1 MAVGAQ
7 RPPIEA
13 LAEAARQVAS
23 GTELRPALAAIAAG
37 VAEALGADL
46 VAVRVVG
53 DDGELVARSVA
64 PEGSTLA
71 AEVAGTHADAG
82 RLAEGLAS
90 AAVVRAAER
99 AGAAVLAVPAFA
111 GDRLVGAVEI
121 VRHEPFA
128 EDEVSLAA
136 LAAAQVGLAVRTL
149 APGAHALAPFRRL
162 AWLDL
167 AGEALAVGWDAHR
180 TAEQALR
187 VAAAGTGARGGVL
200 WHVPAEGPP
209 LQLAALGDVA
219 ATLPAALQLVE
230 EELADGG
237 GSYAPGLEVDRRL
250 PAALSTVATVRL
262 GRPVTAVLQLFY
274 SPDASPTEADLQSLS
289 AFAARA
295 AHALR
300 SGDHARAV
308 EQELG
313 RTRALFEVV
322 SEAVSRLSLGH
333 TLETAIERTSELL
346 QVDAL
351 GIYLKD
357 NDQLLPAAGRGVAGG
372 HVEVAQRASDAFLGP
387 LRARS
392 SLQVNQV
399 GRDAALARLRAALRK
414 VGEESVVAV
423 PLQVQ
428 EESIGVLVAYPGER
442 ELSESDLALLT
453 ALAAQLAVAVQNARL
468 HERATD
474 LGNRLYDVLEL
485 EREAS
490 RRVTAFYEISR
501 SFTQTLSLDTTL
513 DAVTTTLV
521 EQLGV
526 DAAVI
531 RVPDERGDQ
540 LVAHKVHVPE
550 SRLDAAVSTILA
562 RPQPL
567 RAQRR
572 EPLLLDAQVLTRL
585 GGAHALLGPF
595 LEAGSTAAL
604 LPIVSATELLAE
616 LTIVSLDPA
625 EPITEETLAS
635 ALPILRQAALAI
647 DNARLYQ
654 QQKEFTE
661 TMQRSLLPRELPAVN
676 GLDVGSVYESAARVD
691 VGGDVYDFL
700 QLTDGR
706 LAVVLGDVTGH
717 GIEATADMAMAK
729 FVFRSLAREHSDPGE
744 FLRRA
749 NDVVVDEIALGK
761 FITMTYLTVDAPG
774 NVLCAC
780 AGHPPPRLLEP
791 DGTVREL
798 ECGGLALGIA
808 SPQKYEEV
816 SATLQPGAA
825 VVLYTDGVIE
835 SRRGRELFGVERLDE
850 VLAQNSGRPAQ
861 EVANAVLFAC
871 RGFAGGDLAD
881 DCAIVVLRRSP

>member
-7 RPPIEA
+7 RPTIEP
-13 LAEAARQVAS
+13 LAEAAKQVAS
-23 GTELRPALAAIAAG
+23 GHELRPVLAAVAAGTAEALAA
-37 VAEALGADL
+37 DL
-46 VAVRVVG
+46 VVVRVLG
-53 DDGELVARSVA
+53 DDGALVARSVVPDA
-64 PEGSTLA
+64 SALGA
-71 AEVAGTHADAG
+71 QVAGTRVSPD

-90 AAVVRAAER
+90 EPVLRVAGRAA
-99 AGAAVLAVPAFA
+99 AAVLAVPAFA
-111 GDRLVGAVEI
+111 GGRLVGSVEV
-121 VRHEPFA
+121 VRYEPFDDA
-128 EDEVSLAA
+128 DRSLAA
-136 LAAAQVGLAVRTL
+136 IAAAQVGLAVRILT
-149 APGAHALAPFRRL
+149 PGAHEVVSARRL

-167 AGEALAVGWDAHR
+167 AGEALAAGWDAHR

-187 VAAAGTGARGGVL
+187 IAAAGTGARAGILWGVS
-200 WHVPAEGPP
+200 AEGPP
-209 LQLAALGDVA
+209 AQLAVLGDVEK
-219 ATLPAALQLVE
+219 AL
-230 EELADGG
+230 
-237 GSYAPGLEVDRRL
+237 APGLELVRAALEDGARRAVSLSSDERL
-250 PAALSTVATVRL
+250 PTPLSTVATAVL
-262 GRPVTAVLQLFY
+262 GRPASAVLQLFY
-274 SPDASPTEADLQSLS
+274 SPDAVPTDDELPPLS

-300 SGDHARAV
+300 SGDHALAV
-308 EQELG
+308 EQELS
-313 RTRALFEVV
+313 RTRSLFEVV

-333 TLETAIERTSELL
+333 TLETAVERTSELL
-346 QVDAL
+346 QVHAI
-351 GIYLKD
+351 GIYLND
-357 NDQLLPAAGRGVAGG
+357 NEQLLPAAGRGVGAG
-372 HVEVAQRASDAFLGP
+372 HTEVARRASEAFLGP

-392 SLQVNQV
+392 SLQANQR
-399 GRDAALARLRAALRK
+399 GREAALAPLRAALRS
-414 VGEESVVAV
+414 VGEPSVIAA
-423 PLQVQ
+423 PLHVQ
-428 EESIGVLVAYPGER
+428 EESIGLLIVYPGDR

-485 EREAS
+485 ERQAS

-501 SFTQTLSLDTTL
+501 SFTQTLSLERTL

-540 LVAHKVHVPE
+540 LVAHKVHVVEP
-550 SRLDAAVSTILA
+550 RLDAAVSTVLG

-567 RAQRR
+567 RTGRR
-572 EPLLLDAQVLTRL
+572 EPVLLDAATLARL
-585 GGAHALLGPF
+585 GGAHALLRPF

-625 EPITEETLAS
+625 EPITHETIQA
-635 ALPILRQAALAI
+635 ALPVLRQAALAI

-661 TMQRSLLPRELPAVN
+661 TMQRSLLPRELPAVD

-691 VGGDVYDFL
+691 VGGDVYDFMEL
-700 QLTDGR
+700 GDGR

-744 FLRRA
+744 FLARA

-761 FITMTYLTVDAPG
+761 FITMTYLTVDTSG
-774 NVLCAC
+774 NILCAG
-780 AGHPPPRLLEP
+780 AGHPPPRLLDP
-791 DGTVREL
+791 DGAVRTL
-798 ECGGLALGIA
+798 ECGGLALGISA
-808 SPQKYEEV
+808 RQEYEQV
-816 SATLQPGAA
+816 SAVLQPGAA

-850 VLAQNSGRPAQ
+850 VLTQSVGRPAQ
-861 EVANAVLFAC
+861 DIANAVLAAC
-871 RGFAGGDLAD
+871 RGFAGGDLPD
-881 DCAIVVLRRSP
+881 DCAIVVLRRNA

>member
-13 LAEAARQVAS
+13 LAAAARQVAS

-82 RLAEGLAS
+82 LLAEGLAS

-230 EELADGG
+230 EVIADG
-237 GSYAPGLEVDRRL
+237 GSYAPGVEVDRRL

-274 SPDASPTEADLQSLS
+274 SPDASPTDADLQSLS

-531 RVPDERGDQ
+531 RVPDERGDE

-550 SRLDAAVSTILA
+550 SRLDAAVSTILG

-700 QLTDGR
+700 ELADGR

-744 FLRRA
+744 FL
-749 NDVVVDEIALGK
+749 
-761 FITMTYLTVDAPG
+761 
-774 NVLCAC
+774 
-780 AGHPPPRLLEP
+780 
-791 DGTVREL
+791 
-798 ECGGLALGIA
+798 GGPTTWSSTRSRSA
-808 SPQKYEEV
+808 S
-816 SATLQPGAA
+816 S
-825 VVLYTDGVIE
+825 
-835 SRRGRELFGVERLDE
+835 
-850 VLAQNSGRPAQ
+850 
-861 EVANAVLFAC
+861 
-871 RGFAGGDLAD
+871 
-881 DCAIVVLRRSP
+881 SP

>member
-1 MAVGAQ
+1 MAVGAK

-13 LAEAARQVAS
+13 LAEAARQVAAGS
-23 GTELRPALAAIAAG
+23 ELRSALAAIAAAS
-37 VAEALGADL
+37 AEALGADL
-46 VAVRVVG
+46 VAVRMVG
-53 DDGELVARSVA
+53 DAGELVARAVA
-64 PEGSTLA
+64 PNGSALA
-71 AEVAGTHADAG
+71 AEVAGTRASSD

-90 AAVVRAAER
+90 PVVLRVAER
-99 AGAAVLAVPAFA
+99 VGAAVLAVPAFA
-111 GDRLVGAVEI
+111 GERLVGAVEV
-121 VRHEPFA
+121 VRSEPFG
-128 EDEVSLAA
+128 EDDESLAL
-136 LAAAQVGLAVRTL
+136 LAAAQVGLAIRTL
-149 APGAHALAPFRRL
+149 VPGAHAAVSFRRL

-180 TAEQALR
+180 TAEHALR
-187 VAAAGTGARGGVL
+187 VAAAGTGARAGVL
-200 WHVPAEGPP
+200 WRVDVEGPP
-209 LQLAALGDVA
+209 VQFATFGDVA
-219 ATLPAALQLVE
+219 AGLPQALTLVE
-230 EELADGG
+230 ETLADAARR
-237 GSYAPGLEVDRRL
+237 SPVVDVDPRL
-250 PAALSTVATVRL
+250 PELLSTVATV
-262 GRPVTAVLQLFY
+262 PVGHPLLAVLQLFY
-274 SPDASPTEADLQSLS
+274 SPEASPTESDVQPLS

-300 SGDHARAV
+300 SGDHAREV
-308 EQELG
+308 EHELD
-313 RTRALFEVV
+313 RTRSLFEVV

-333 TLETAIERTSELL
+333 TLETAVSRTSELL

-351 GIYLKD
+351 AIYLMQ

-372 HVEVAQRASDAFLGP
+372 HDEIAQRAAEAFRGP

-392 SLQVNQV
+392 SLQANVR
-399 GRDAALARLRAALRK
+399 GRDATLARLRGALRR
-414 VGEESVVAV
+414 VGEPSVIAV

-428 EESIGVLVAYPGER
+428 EESIGLLVVYPGER
-442 ELSESDLALLT
+442 DLSESDLALLT

-468 HERATD
+468 HEQATN

-540 LVAHKVHVPE
+540 LVAHTVHVAEP
-550 SRLDAAVSTILA
+550 RLDAAVSTVLS

-567 RAQRR
+567 RAGRR
-572 EPLLLDAQVLTRL
+572 EPLLLDTAVLARL
-585 GGAHALLGPF
+585 GGAHALLRPF
-595 LEAGSTAAL
+595 LDAGSTAAI

-635 ALPILRQAALAI
+635 ALPVLRQAALAI

-661 TMQRSLLPRELPAVN
+661 TMQRSLLPRELPAVG
-676 GLDVGSVYESAARVD
+676 GLEVGSVYESAARVD
-691 VGGDVYDFL
+691 VGGDVYDFMEL
-700 QLTDGR
+700 GDGR

-729 FVFRSLAREHSDPGE
+729 FVFRSLAREHSEPGD
-744 FLRRA
+744 FLACA

-761 FITMTYLTVDAPG
+761 FITMTYLTVDPSG
-774 NVLCAC
+774 NVLCAG
-780 AGHPPPRLLEP
+780 AGHPPPRLLQP
-791 DGTVREL
+791 DGAVRTL

-808 SPQKYEEV
+808 SPQEYEQV
-816 SATLQPGAA
+816 AATLQPGAA

-835 SRRGRELFGVERLDE
+835 SRRGRELFGVDRLDD
-850 VLAQNSGRPAQ
+850 VLTQSVGRPAQ
-861 EVANAVLFAC
+861 EIANAVLAAC
-871 RGFAGGDLAD
+871 RGFAGGDLPD
-881 DCAIVVLRRSP
+881 DCAIVVLRRTA

>member
-1 MAVGAQ
+1 MAVGAK

-13 LAEAARQVAS
+13 LADAAKQVAS
-23 GTELRPALAAIAAG
+23 GSELRPALAAIAAG
-37 VAEALGADL
+37 AAEALGAEL

-53 DDGELVARSVA
+53 DDGSFVARSVA
-64 PEGSTLA
+64 PETSALA
-71 AEVAGTHADAG
+71 AEVAGTRVG
-82 RLAEGLAS
+82 SERLAEGLAS
-90 AAVVRAAER
+90 RPVLRIAEQ

-111 GDRLVGAVEI
+111 GERLVGAVEV
-121 VRHEPFA
+121 VRHEPFGDVDA
-128 EDEVSLAA
+128 SLAA
-136 LAAAQVGLAVRTL
+136 IAAAQVGLAVRTL
-149 APGAHALAPFRRL
+149 APGAHAVADSRRL
-162 AWLDL
+162 AWLEL
-167 AGEALAVGWDAHR
+167 AGDALAAGWDAQR
-180 TAEQALR
+180 TGEQALL
-187 VAAAGTGARGGVL
+187 VAAAATGAGAGIL
-200 WHVPAEGPP
+200 WRLDADAAPV
-209 LQLAALGDVA
+209 QLASLGDVSA
-219 ATLPAALQLVE
+219 ALPRAAGLVGEAIEEGARQSLAIAAEPALPASLSRVVT
-230 EELADGG
+230 
-237 GSYAPGLEVDRRL
+237 APLGQ
-250 PAALSTVATVRL
+250 PAF
-262 GRPVTAVLQLFY
+262 AVLQLFY
-274 SPDASPTEADLQSLS
+274 SPDASLTDAELQPLS
-289 AFAARA
+289 AFAARL

-313 RTRALFEVV
+313 RTRSLFEVV

-333 TLETAIERTSELL
+333 TLETAVERTSELL
-346 QVDAL
+346 QVHAI
-351 GIYLKD
+351 GIYLND

-372 HVEVAQRASDAFLGP
+372 HLEVAQRAAEAFLGP

-392 SLQVNQV
+392 SLQANQG
-399 GRDAALARLRAALRK
+399 GRDAALARLRGSLRT

-428 EESIGVLVAYPGER
+428 EESIGLLVAYPGER

-485 EREAS
+485 EREAT

-501 SFTQTLSLDTTL
+501 SFTQTLSLDATL

-540 LVAHKVHVPE
+540 LIPHKVHVTQP
-550 SRLDAAVSTILA
+550 RLDEAVSTVLG

-567 RAQRR
+567 RVQRR
-572 EPLLLDAQVLTRL
+572 EPLLLDVGVLHRL
-585 GGAHALLGPF
+585 GGAHALLRPF

-625 EPITEETLAS
+625 DPITDQTLAT
-635 ALPILRQAALAI
+635 ALPVLRQAALAI

-700 QLTDGR
+700 ELTDGR

-744 FLRRA
+744 FLAHA

-761 FITMTYLTVDAPG
+761 FITMTYLTIDASG
-774 NVLCAC
+774 NVLCAG
-780 AGHPPPRLLEP
+780 AGHPPPRVLEP
-791 DGTVREL
+791 DGRVREL
-798 ECGGLALGIA
+798 ECGGLALGIV
-808 SPQKYEEV
+808 SPQAYEQV
-816 SATLQPGAA
+816 STTLRPGAA

-835 SRRGRELFGVERLDE
+835 ARRGRELFGVERLDD
-850 VLAQNSGRPAQ
+850 VLAQSVGRPAQ
-861 EVANAVLFAC
+861 QVANAVLLAC
-871 RGFAGGDLAD
+871 RDFAGGDLAD
-881 DCAIVVLRRSP
+881 DCAIVVLRRSA